1 MLFIGRFTADRPVLD
16 AGDAVLGLRDAAFV
30 ALGWGAR
37 EAELLA
43 RDREPQRAGRH
54 FTLPPVPPEA
64 VTRWSASAG
73 ATLVMAP
80 ADVLN
85 TRSMTPNK
93 FWESLA
99 AGVPVVVG
107 ERQVAAQRIVEPDD
121 LGVRARPATDVASL
135 TDALRRLLDAPEA
148 ERAARSERA
157 RRLVAERYAWDITI
171 TEVPPAR
178 PRARTASG
186 HGPRHG
192 AEAGRVC
199 GSSWSSARGRS

>member
-121 LGVRARPATDVASL
+121 LGVRARPGDVASL

-171 TEVPPAR
+171 PRYLRLVRELVLRPGTAR
-178 PRARTASG
+178 DTAPRQG
-186 HGPRHG
+186 
-192 AEAGRVC
+192 
-199 GSSWSSARGRS
+199 